1 MRSFNDSVIY
11 FIVVDAEGRGIA
23 AYHGYWARDFKRL
36 DPHLLSDPADERV
49 FASKTT
55 IVDRLS
61 AALHGWS

>member
-1 MRSFNDSVIY
+1 M
-11 FIVVDAEGRGIA
+11 VDAEGRGIA